1 MRLDGASVSP
11 GVVRG
16 LVRRRVARAAGRRVR
31 ILTAAVVL
39 AVVLAAMACRR
50 PMPEADVGADG
61 SGIPGCWQVD
71 VVAHDAPGDSTP
83 SDLAGASLPLLR
95 LDTARVESGARSGEE
110 VPIFEAGSYD
120 GTRRESQPFSAWR
133 RLPADSL
140 LVYRPGALAGY
151 TLRLA
156 RDDGGFVG
164 TLTSFTDAMEPGRPS
179 QRTAPVRATSTSCPS
194 GGSTAGSSS
203 SP

>member
-1 MRLDGASVSP
+1 MRIDDATVGSGA
-11 GVVRG
+11 GKG
-16 LVRRRVARAAGRRVR
+16 LVRRRASPATGRWAR
-31 ILTAAVVL
+31 ILTAAVALVL
-39 AVVLAAMACRR
+39 VATACRR

-71 VVAHDAPGDSTP
+71 VVADDAPGDSTP
-83 SDLAGASLPLLR
+83 SELSGASLPILR
-95 LDTARVESGARSGEE
+95 LDTARVEVGPESQEQA
-110 VPIFEAGSYD
+110 PIFEAGSYD
-120 GTRRESQPFSAWR
+120 GSRLESHPFSAWR
-133 RLPADSL
+133 RLAADSV

-156 RDDGGFVG
+156 PDDGGFRG
-164 TLTSFTDAMEPGRPS
+164 TLTSYTDAMEPGRPS

-194 GGSTAGSSS
+194 DGSTAGSSS

>member
-1 MRLDGASVSP
+1 MRIDGATV
-11 GVVRG
+11 GLGADRG

-31 ILTAAVVL
+31 VLTAAVVL
-39 AVVLAAMACRR
+39 AVVLTATACRR

-71 VVAHDAPGDSTP
+71 VVAHDVSGDSTP
-83 SDLAGASLPLLR
+83 ADLAGASLPLLR
-95 LDTARVESGARSGEE
+95 LDTTRVDVGAESGEQ

-120 GTRRESQPFSAWR
+120 GTRLESRPFSAWR
-133 RLPADSL
+133 RLPPDSL

-156 RDDGGFVG
+156 RDDGAFVG
-164 TLTSFTDAMEPGRPS
+164 TLTSYTDAMEPGRPS
-179 QRTAPVRATSTSCPS
+179 QRTAPVRATPAPCPS

-203 SP
+203 SL

>member
-1 MRLDGASVSP
+1 MRLGDPTVGLESD
-11 GVVRG
+11 RG
-16 LVRRRVARAAGRRVR
+16 LVGRRVARAAGRWAR
-31 ILTAAVVL
+31 IRIAAVVFA
-39 AVVLAAMACRR
+39 AVLVATACRR
-50 PMPEADVGADG
+50 PMPETDVGADG

-71 VVAHDAPGDSTP
+71 VVADDAPGDSTP
-83 SDLAGASLPLLR
+83 SELAGASLPLLR
-95 LDTARVESGARSGEE
+95 LDTVRVEIGAESRDQ

-120 GTRRESQPFSAWR
+120 GARLESQPFSAWR

-156 RDDGGFVG
+156 PDDGGFLG
-164 TLTSFTDAMEPGRPS
+164 TLTSYTDAMEPGRPS
-179 QRTAPVRATSTSCPS
+179 QRTAPVRATPTSCPP
-194 GGSTAGSSS
+194 GGSTVDSSS